1 MRRAEG
7 LTAANPVIFTRGGQ
21 WAQTDGTDKMDDGA
35 AGPAAGTETA
45 RKRRP
50 AKSSPDVVV
59 DAILSGIRSGR
70 LVPGQR
76 LVEADLTHSLAISR
90 GPVREALK
98 RLAAEG
104 IVTLSQNRG
113 AYVRS
118 LSRKEVS
125 DLLRVVEVAT
135 GLVARLAAETM
146 RTGTFRA
153 DFVRAGEALLAF
165 ESLGDSLEFMDRRR
179 DFWDVLIRASDNV
192 ELNRIMPLMQI
203 HLLRLQFQTHLTPQ
217 DRRKQFQEYRAMIE
231 AVLSGNGLRAERIT
245 RIHIRRTRLSIS
257 RLPPEAFSV
266 ADRNRGPG

>member
-1 MRRAEG
+1 M
-7 LTAANPVIFTRGGQ
+7 LTPVPV
-21 WAQTDGTDKMDDGA
+21 AQGVRMDGTDKMDNGADGPLA
-35 AGPAAGTETA
+35 AQTGLA

-76 LVEADLTHSLAISR
+76 LVEADLTHSLSISR

-104 IVTLSQNRG
+104 IVSLSQNRG

-135 GLVARLAAETM
+135 GLVARLAAESMEAETTDASAL
-146 RTGTFRA
+146 RDAFL
-153 DFVRAGEALLAF
+153 RAGEALLTF
-165 ESLGDSLEFMDRRR
+165 ETLGDSLEFMDRRR

-203 HLLRLQFQTHLTPQ
+203 HLLRLQFQTLLSAG
-217 DRRKQFQEYRAMIE
+217 DRRKQFQEYRAMID

-266 ADRNRGPG
+266 GDRQRTSG